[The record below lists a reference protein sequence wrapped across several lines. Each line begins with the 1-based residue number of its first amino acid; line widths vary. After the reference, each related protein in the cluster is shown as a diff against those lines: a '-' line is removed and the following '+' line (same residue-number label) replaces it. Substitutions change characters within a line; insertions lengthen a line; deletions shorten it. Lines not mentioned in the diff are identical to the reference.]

1 MERRTLD
8 RWISRLG
15 VASREMASD
24 WIRSGRVRVDGR
36 AVTDPGVVVAA
47 RARGEPDGVILAR
60 CAQLVVALHKP
71 KGYVT
76 TRVDPAGRRTVY
88 DLLKGLD
95 AWVAPI
101 GRLDRDS
108 SGLLL
113 LTNDTDLADRVTS
126 PAAHLAKRYVIDVR
140 PRILDEQLAA
150 LARGPELEDGPTAP
164 SDVQLLAHRGPTSR
178 LALTLTEG
186 RNRQVRRMARAVGV
200 KVQKLVRSAIG
211 PIELEGLASG
221 AWRLLTPDEV
231 AALS

>member
-15 VASREMASD
+15 VASREMATE
-24 WIRSGRVRVDGR
+24 WIRGGRVRVDGR
-36 AVTDPGVVVAA
+36 SVTDPSTVVDA
-47 RARGEPDGVILAR
+47 RARVELDGVALVHCAR
-60 CAQLVVALHKP
+60 VVVALHKP

-88 DLLKGLD
+88 DLLEGLGT
-95 AWVAPI
+95 WVAPI

-126 PAAHLAKRYVIDVR
+126 PAAHLAKRYVIEVR

-150 LARGPELEDGPTAP
+150 LAAAGRRRRGRRR
-164 SDVQLLAHRGPTSR
+164 RGR
-178 LALTLTEG
+178 
-186 RNRQVRRMARAVGV
+186 RQFG
-200 KVQKLVRSAIG
+200 
-211 PIELEGLASG
+211 
-221 AWRLLTPDEV
+221 
-231 AALS
+231 